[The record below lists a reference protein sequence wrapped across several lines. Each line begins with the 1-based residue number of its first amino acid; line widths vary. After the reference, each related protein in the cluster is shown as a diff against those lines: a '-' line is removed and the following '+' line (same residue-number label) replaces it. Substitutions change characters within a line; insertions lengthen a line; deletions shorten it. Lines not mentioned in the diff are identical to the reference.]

1 MWRPLFTDGFLL
13 SGFLVIRVYYQK
25 DHEYMCWTFRLDALL
40 RNQIAPHGRTQK
52 LCVVGVDLV
61 KLKLS

>member
-1 MWRPLFTDGFLL
+1 MYRPLFTDASLL

-40 RNQIAPHGRTQK
+40 TNQIAPHGRTQK
-52 LCVVGVDLV
+52 LCVVGVGQV
-61 KLKLS
+61 KPKLS